1 MTRVRTSLPG
11 ALAGQRPSGGR
22 RFGVR
27 TALVAGF
34 GVIVVLWLV
43 AVIDLAY
50 RVREA
55 DRQLDAMT
63 GLFIQTEDALQT
75 LRTSVLLAAIDWRD
89 AFLDTDAEQIPAY
102 RSLLLDHRRECA
114 RVLAALRASEDE
126 WIARDALN
134 ALDQEVGAYWAGV
147 MPLIEMAPM
156 RQAVQAR
163 RLLNERVIPK
173 RALVVSIVRQVQQL
187 NRSRFQ
193 RQQRETAAV
202 YTRAQSRVAV
212 SGGLATLLSLLVGAV
227 VFVHISGL
235 ERQVRAELA
244 ANAEITADLHR
255 LSARVVRAQEDE
267 RRLIARELH
276 DEVGQALTAVKMQ
289 LAVVGRAVGDSQ
301 RRGLDEARSIVDAAL
316 QSARNLS
323 RLLHPPMLD
332 DIGLAAAVE
341 WYLRGFSERTG
352 VAITFEHAGTEQRA
366 APEIETCLFRVVQE
380 ATTNVA
386 RHADAASCRVYLQRL
401 PDSVVLTIEDD
412 GRGFEPSA
420 HRPGEQDGLGLLGI
434 QERISGF
441 RGLFRLDSGPGR
453 GTRITV
459 ELPALDAA
467 LPKASSPDEEGTTDG
482 PDTAR

>member
-1 MTRVRTSLPG
+1 MR
-11 ALAGQRPSGGR
+11 A
-22 RFGVR
+22 
-27 TALVAGF
+27 ALVVGF
-34 GVIVVLWLV
+34 GLLVGLWLV
-43 AVIDLAY
+43 AVLDLAY

-55 DRQLDAMT
+55 DRQLDVMT
-63 GLFIQTEDALQT
+63 EQFIQTEDALQT
-75 LRTSVLLAAIDWRD
+75 LRASVLLAAIDWRD
-89 AFLDTDAEQIPAY
+89 AFLDTDTDQITYY
-102 RSLLLDHRRECA
+102 RSLLLEHQNECL
-114 RVLAALRASEDE
+114 RLLAELRSGEDE

-134 ALDQEVGAYWAGV
+134 ALDQEVEAYWATV
-147 MPLIEMAPM
+147 IPLVEMAPL

-163 RLLNERVIPK
+163 RVLNERVIPK
-173 RALVVSIVRQVQQL
+173 RSLVVSIVRQVQQL

-193 RQQRETAAV
+193 HQQRETAAV
-202 YTRAQSRVAV
+202 YTRAQSRVAAT
-212 SGGLATLLSLLVGAV
+212 GGLATLLSVLVGTV
-227 VFVHISGL
+227 VFVHISRL

-255 LSARVVRAQEDE
+255 LSVRVVRAQEDE

-289 LAVVGRAVGDSQ
+289 LALVGRAVGDSQ

-332 DIGLAAAVE
+332 DIGLAAAVD

-352 VAITFEHAGTEQRA
+352 VVTTFEHAGTEQRA

-401 PDSVVLTIEDD
+401 PDSIALTIEDD
-412 GRGFEPSA
+412 GRGFEPA
-420 HRPGEQDGLGLLGI
+420 HRSGEREGLGLLGI
-434 QERISGF
+434 QERVAGF

-459 ELPALDAA
+459 ELPALDSAA
-467 LPKASSPDEEGTTDG
+467 PRAPAPGEEGATYG
-482 PDTAR
+482 SDTAR